1 MLFDPPVSTRANA
14 SRSVGVGAKAFCVV
28 PSHAVPSPLTPVRP
42 RNLFDEALGNPEDT
56 LERMDA
62 AGDEIDEKLDKDEKL
77 ERDVEVVVP
86 VLPQSSGGIFTRRN
100 IPPFVPSQDIV
111 RGIVFVGQAALGYA
125 FMLAVM

>member
-1 MLFDPPVSTRANA
+1 MLKLQV
-14 SRSVGVGAKAFCVV
+14 
-28 PSHAVPSPLTPVRP
+28 
-42 RNLFDEALGNPEDT
+42 LGNVLNAPT
-56 LERMDA
+56 YRSKARLEARRVRTPSAVSD
-62 AGDEIDEKLDKDEKL
+62 DNDEKL